1 MEMSPTSR
9 LCWQELLKQNL
20 NQLSVSERPLRIA
33 IVGVGNELRG
43 DDAVGVHLVRALE
56 SCTELGSNVKVI
68 DAGSAPENITGLLR
82 RFHPSLVMI
91 FDAASMGEAPGTVC
105 WLEWEM
111 VASTGTTT
119 HTLPLVVFADYLI
132 LELNCKVILVGI
144 QPGSMELGSQMSDE
158 MYTSIERISSSLPRV
173 LSEFN
178 IPQFNC
184 NSTPQRKYPVLERKV
199 VKL

>member
-20 NQLSVSERPLRIA
+20 NQLSVNEHPLRIA

-56 SCTELGSNVKVI
+56 SCSELGSNLQLI

-91 FDAASMGEAPGTVC
+91 FDAARMGEVPGTAC

-111 VASTGTTT
+111 VASTGPTT

-144 QPGSMELGSQMSDE
+144 QPGNIELGSQMSDE
-158 MYTSIERISSSLPRV
+158 MYTSIEIISSGLSRV

-178 IPQFNC
+178 ILAFNC
-184 NSTPQRKYPVLERKV
+184 KSTPQRGCPVLERKV

>member
-1 MEMSPTSR
+1 MEMNPTSR
-9 LCWQELLKQNL
+9 LCWQELLKQSL
-20 NQLSVSERPLRIA
+20 NQLSVSDHSLRIA

-43 DDAVGVHLVRALE
+43 DDAVGVHLVRTLE
-56 SCTELGSNVKVI
+56 TCTDLGSDVKII

-91 FDAASMGEAPGTVC
+91 FDAASIGEVPGTVC

-132 LELNCKVILVGI
+132 LELNCKIVLVGI
-144 QPGSMELGSQMSDE
+144 QPGNIELGSQMSDE
-158 MYTSIERISSSLPRV
+158 MYTSIESIISGLSRV

-178 IPQFNC
+178 IPQFNL
-184 NSTPQRKYPVLERKV
+184 NSTPLREYPDLERKV